1 MSSDADRS
9 SPARLPVVKT
19 SSMSL
24 PARVVTFGLAAFGLI
39 MMVQWVLGSLIGI
52 IKFGLFVA
60 IVIAAVSWVISAKAK
75 R

>member
-1 MSSDADRS
+1 
-9 SPARLPVVKT
+9 
-19 SSMSL
+19 MSL